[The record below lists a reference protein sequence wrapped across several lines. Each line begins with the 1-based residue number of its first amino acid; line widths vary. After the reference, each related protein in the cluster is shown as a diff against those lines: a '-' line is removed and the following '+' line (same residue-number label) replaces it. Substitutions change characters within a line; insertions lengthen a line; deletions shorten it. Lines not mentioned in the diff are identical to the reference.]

1 MIFIKYLQNHLVKD
15 NEVLS
20 HTRVKKEKQGL
31 GITKS
36 LRLRL
41 LLCSY

>member
-20 HTRVKKEKQGL
+20 HTRAKKEKQGL
-31 GITKS
+31 GVTKS
-36 LRLRL
+36 LRLTL
-41 LLCSY
+41 LLCGY